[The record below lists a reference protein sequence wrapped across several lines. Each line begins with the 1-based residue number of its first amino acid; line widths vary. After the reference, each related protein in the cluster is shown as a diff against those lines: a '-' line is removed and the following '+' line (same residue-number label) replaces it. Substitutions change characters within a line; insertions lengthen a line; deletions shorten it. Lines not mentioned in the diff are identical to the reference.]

1 MAKKIKRTQGVA
13 DTLHCWNVPNWPEQI
28 YPGNAD
34 SGRHL
39 VQSNRD
45 ALVEAGA
52 LIRYGRELV
61 VIGVPYVAWLKTHT
75 KGVKDIEMPCNAPEV
90 KANRAKTTA
99 APAAP
104 AKRAGRNGKDAH
116 P

>member
-1 MAKKIKRTQGVA
+1 MAKKIKRTKAVA
-13 DTLHCWNVPNWPEQI
+13 DTLNCWNLPNWPEEVF
-28 YPGNAD
+28 PHDPA
-34 SGRHL
+34 SARHL

-61 VIGVPYVAWLKTHT
+61 VIGVPYINWLRTHT
-75 KGVKDIEMPCNAPEV
+75 AGVRDIEMPCNAPEV
-90 KANRAKTTA
+90 RAK
-99 APAAP
+99 
-104 AKRAGRNGKDAH
+104 RNGKEAR